1 MSAFSLAT
9 VSGAEGCLTL
19 PLVDAQPANKAA
31 ATTDINP
38 SKRIWVPPQNRL
50 SRYPSA
56 LRAIDVRIN
65 DRPAVNEE

>member
-38 SKRIWVPPQNRL
+38 RKRILGAAAKSSFQISIRT
-50 SRYPSA
+50 SRNGCS
-56 LRAIDVRIN
+56 N
-65 DRPAVNEE
+65 QRPTGR